1 MADSPFQRVG
11 ILTRPSQPDVI
22 AMIERL
28 QKWLGGRG
36 IEVFIESRY
45 QRELPHANH
54 IDPSRM
60 PFSIDLAIVLGGDGT
75 MIAVSRLLGAR
86 KVPVV
91 GVNFG
96 SLGYLTEFS
105 IDELFPVLEEV
116 LAGNVSTD
124 SRTMFDVV
132 ARRADERLMEGAV
145 LNDAVINR
153 GANSPIV
160 ELDCWIESQ
169 FVNRFRGDGLI
180 ISTPTGSTAY
190 TLSAG
195 GPILHP
201 ATKAMV
207 ITPICPHALSNRPVV
222 VPDTVQLEIELIT
235 RGKEVV
241 LTLDGQLH
249 VPLDAGDRVTISKSD
264 RGLELIKPA
273 KRNYFEVLRDKLKWG
288 RA

>member
-1 MADSPFQRVG
+1 MSEFAFKRAG
-11 ILTRPSQPDVI
+11 ILTRPSQPDVVE
-22 AMIERL
+22 MIKRL
-28 QKWLGGRG
+28 LSWLGERG
-36 IEVFIESRY
+36 IQVFIESRY
-45 QRELPHANH
+45 QQEIPGAAHL
-54 IDPSRM
+54 DPARM

-75 MIAVSRLLGAR
+75 MISVSRLLGSR
-86 KVPVV
+86 KIPVL

-105 IDELFPVLEEV
+105 INELFPALEEV
-116 LAGNVSTD
+116 LAGNITTD
-124 SRTMFDVV
+124 SRALFDVV
-132 ARRADERLMEGAV
+132 AHRGEESLLEGAV

-153 GANSPIV
+153 GASSSIV
-160 ELDCWIESQ
+160 ELDCWIDSQ

-201 ATKAMV
+201 STSAMV
-207 ITPICPHALSNRPVV
+207 ITPICPHTLSNRPVV
-222 VPDTVQLEIELIT
+222 VPDSVRLEIELIT

-249 VPLDAGDRVTISKSD
+249 VPLTCGDRITISKSA
-264 RGLELIKPA
+264 RSFELIKPA
-273 KRNYFEVLRDKLKWG
+273 KRNYFEVLRGKLKWG